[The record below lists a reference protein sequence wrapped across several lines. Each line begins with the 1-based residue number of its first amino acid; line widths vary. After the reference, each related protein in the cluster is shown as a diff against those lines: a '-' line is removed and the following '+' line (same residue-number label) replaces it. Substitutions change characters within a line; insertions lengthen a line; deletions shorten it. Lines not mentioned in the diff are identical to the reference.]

1 MTRTK
6 RLPATKKNVD
16 EIRLN
21 VIKGD
26 RSMADLKFC
35 GCPACLVAHG
45 QLVET
50 KGVRMI
56 DKAIK
61 AYEEREDSELIET
74 LYNLRNMLQGV
85 EE

>member
-1 MTRTK
+1 MTKPK

-26 RSMADLKFC
+26 RDMTDLKKC
-35 GCPACLVAHG
+35 GCPACMVAHG

-56 DKAIK
+56 DVAIK
-61 AYEEREDSELIET
+61 AYEERQDSLLIEN
-74 LYNLRNMLQGV
+74 LYYLRNMLLGV